1 MEKKDI
7 KRRDTDSQ
15 LSDNTNLWVKQFSTM
30 FFLLGQ
36 NNSKQLY
43 IYICIFFFYS
53 NWVAFL
59 FTSSDRLWVKIN
71 IHSLEK
77 NIYVL

>member
-43 IYICIFFFYS
+43 IYMYIFFYS